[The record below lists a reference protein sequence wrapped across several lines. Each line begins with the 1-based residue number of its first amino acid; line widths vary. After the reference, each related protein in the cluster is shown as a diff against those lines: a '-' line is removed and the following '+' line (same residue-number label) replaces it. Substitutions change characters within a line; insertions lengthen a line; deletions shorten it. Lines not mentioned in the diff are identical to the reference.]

1 MSILSIENIFQDESN
16 SVIINAVVD
25 DMVVESPQTYN
36 YPAEYGPAL
45 CEASFDLDED
55 EILPVNEYELIQF
68 LEKLDLDW
76 NIIDTKDY

>member
-16 SVIINAVVD
+16 SVIINAVID
-25 DMVVESPQTYN
+25 DMVVVIPQTYN

-45 CEASFDLDED
+45 CEASFDLEED
-55 EILPVNEYELIQF
+55 EILPDNEYELIQF

-76 NIIDTKDY
+76 NIIDTRDY

>member
-16 SVIINAVVD
+16 TVSIHAVVND
-25 DMVVESPQTYN
+25 TIIVIPQTYQ

-45 CEASFDLDED
+45 CEASFDLMED
-55 EILPVNEYELIQF
+55 EILPDNEYELIQF

-76 NIIDTKDY
+76 NIIDTRDY

>member
-1 MSILSIENIFQDESN
+1 MSILSIENIFQDDSN
-16 SVIINAVVD
+16 TVTINAVVD
-25 DMVVESPQTYN
+25 DMVAQIQQTYN